1 MFSDLLVGIVSV
13 FIDILQRIT
22 ITWHAGNFGCKLI
35 RYLQVCRPTV
45 EAHSRRFSIY

>member
-35 RYLQVCRPTV
+35 RYLQVSTV
-45 EAHSRRFSIY
+45 EAHSHCLSIY